1 MVKCIFS
8 LGIVDKK
15 IILPFLMS
23 INQVILNL
31 IDFFYERKKVE
42 TSNVLDSLAISLGEM
57 SLMIIPYILKYKNP
71 ILKKNICNKKNIK
84 YQAILFGADIL
95 LILLIGASSF
105 LGNSTEEVSN
115 PHLSVLCTK
124 ETLEMIILIIL
135 TILFMNYKYYIH
147 HIICILAFCICSV
160 IIDILLNNYNEGV
173 LNQTI
178 GKNILEVFAIV
189 AEMVNY
195 CYQMH
200 MMVNLSYNYWTVG
213 FSLGLFLFILN
224 IFMLTGSLI
233 LGDPNGDKE
242 KFVNGLYHY
251 CKNVAIGY
259 IILRFLLQF
268 IFFGFVMTLLKMLTL
283 SNFSVTYILISYEIS
298 KFSVVLLKETNK
310 NKWYSFIFF
319 FCQFFS
325 LMFFLEIFE
334 FNFCKLNENT
344 KRNIL
349 KREETDMVMRESI
362 NSTEIQG
369 YILKD
374 INDERSVSRIDT
386 MREMEENNEKEF
398 TADNSN

>member
-84 YQAILFGADIL
+84 YQTILFGADIL

-105 LGNSTEEVSN
+105 LGNSTEVVSN

-124 ETLEMIILIIL
+124 EALEMIILIIL

-178 GKNILEVFAIV
+178 GKNIL
-189 AEMVNY
+189 
-195 CYQMH
+195 
-200 MMVNLSYNYWTVG
+200 
-213 FSLGLFLFILN
+213 
-224 IFMLTGSLI
+224 
-233 LGDPNGDKE
+233 
-242 KFVNGLYHY
+242 
-251 CKNVAIGY
+251 
-259 IILRFLLQF
+259 
-268 IFFGFVMTLLKMLTL
+268 
-283 SNFSVTYILISYEIS
+283 
-298 KFSVVLLKETNK
+298 
-310 NKWYSFIFF
+310 
-319 FCQFFS
+319 
-325 LMFFLEIFE
+325 
-334 FNFCKLNENT
+334 
-344 KRNIL
+344 
-349 KREETDMVMRESI
+349 
-362 NSTEIQG
+362 
-369 YILKD
+369 
-374 INDERSVSRIDT
+374 
-386 MREMEENNEKEF
+386 
-398 TADNSN
+398 